1 MRLLHTRTLH
11 LKLFNPNQA
20 PDYVILSHRWGEEEV
35 VFDDFL
41 SGDITSSDHPA
52 RRKEGFRKILG
63 ACSLAVKDDYEWIW
77 IDSCCIDKSSSAIL
91 QESINSM
98 WSYYANSNICYV
110 YMSDVPDEAAGWTA
124 QFSNSKW
131 FTRGWTLQ
139 ELIAPCLVEFY
150 AENWAA
156 IGTKIQRCEEIAD
169 KTFINTAILLDP
181 KLVEQESAASRMSWA
196 AHRQVTRE
204 EDETY
209 SLLGLFQV
217 NMPMLYGEGRAK
229 AFARLQEAIYNAT
242 RDDSLFL
249 FKYSVHANT
258 LPLLSDSPTRFCPR
272 LECTPCQSTC
282 VRCLDPAV
290 KFENI
295 VASEAWSL
303 QAHEHVL
310 TTVTPFRFEVSTR
323 LLLLEKS
330 AFPQNALLFAKS
342 DMQNISHM
350 AILNHTSI
358 QRPEG
363 SFCLA
368 LQRPSAVGDATLRV
382 NTFPVLIRHWKT
394 VLSKAILTRVLFAL
408 QLDLNPDT
416 YPCIM
421 EFGIKADSC
430 YAYAWETN
438 NGHARLDV
446 NGLGS
451 PDCTCLI
458 RSASLK
464 LQPLEIQCYLSDK
477 FDVNFHLVLT
487 LRRAGLVWLI
497 REAAM
502 PSTNGVRHTR
512 KDRANRPARPQDRFS
527 LRSSDNKEVR
537 ISVRRMAMSR
547 PLESEDQVMRIK
559 TQIGI
564 TLVTA
569 SI

>member
-1 MRLLHTRTLH
+1 MRLLHTRKFH
-11 LKLFNPNQA
+11 LNLFIPGQT

-41 SGDITSSDHPA
+41 SGDITSPDHPA
-52 RRKEGFRKILG
+52 RLKEGFRKILG
-63 ACSLAVKDDYEWIW
+63 ACSLAAKDGYEWIW
-77 IDSCCIDKSSSAIL
+77 VDSCCIDKSSSAIL

-110 YMSDVPDEAAGWTA
+110 YMADVPDEVAGWTT

-150 AENWAA
+150 AENWSA
-156 IGTKIQRCEEIAD
+156 IGTKIQRCDEIAAR
-169 KTFINTAILLDP
+169 TYITTAILLDP

-249 FKYSVHANT
+249 FKYSAYT
-258 LPLLSDSPTRFCPR
+258 DKLSLLSDCPTRFCPR
-272 LECTPCQSTC
+272 MECTACQSTS
-282 VRCLDPAV
+282 VQCLNPGI

-295 VASEAWSL
+295 IASEAWSL
-303 QAHEHVL
+303 QAHEHIL

-330 AFPQNALLFAKS
+330 ALPQNILPFTKS
-342 DMQNISHM
+342 NMQNISHI
-350 AILNHTSI
+350 AILNHTTI

-382 NTFPVLIRHWKT
+382 NAFPVLIRHWKSL
-394 VLSKAILTRVLFAL
+394 LSKANLTRVLFAL
-408 QLDLNPDT
+408 QLNFDPDT
-416 YPCIM
+416 YPFIM

-430 YAYAWETN
+430 YAYAWKTN
-438 NGHARLDV
+438 NSRAKLDV
-446 NGLGS
+446 HGLGS
-451 PDCTCLI
+451 LDCTCLI
-458 RSASLK
+458 RSTSLK
-464 LQPLEIQCYLSDK
+464 LQPLEIQCYLSHK
-477 FDVNFHLVLT
+477 FDVNFQAVLT

-497 REAAM
+497 KEVAM
-502 PSTNGVRHTR
+502 LSTNGMRPTR
-512 KDRANRPARPQDRFS
+512 KDRANRLVRPQDRFFLHMS
-527 LRSSDNKEVR
+527 NNDEMR
-537 ISVRRMAMSR
+537 ISVRRMAVPR
-547 PLESEDQVMRIK
+547 LAQTEDQVMRIK

-564 TLVTA
+564 TLVEA
-569 SI
+569 ST